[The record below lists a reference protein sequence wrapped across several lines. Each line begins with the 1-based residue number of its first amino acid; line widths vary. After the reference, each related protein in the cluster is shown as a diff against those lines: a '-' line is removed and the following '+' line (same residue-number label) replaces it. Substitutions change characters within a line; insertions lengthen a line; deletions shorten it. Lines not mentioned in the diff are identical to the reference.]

1 LLLFFSPPS
10 FIASLK
16 ENAARLLFLHN
27 MDVQNAHLD
36 LISDGDNGIVTM
48 LRMHVQPVEGTT
60 VTDETFKVLA
70 RELKRCKWLDES
82 TMALVFDRFPWL
94 GVRRGEIVTAL
105 CSLMHPI
112 MSKENALV
120 YSKANILETVTK
132 ERYIDHAS
140 QIADLFLQRFNPAK
154 ARVKDE
160 DFEHRCEVLR
170 QAIADDVE
178 DTTASALLLKM
189 IQIVA
194 HTLKTNIYMEDRYSL
209 GLRLDPRIM
218 GEDREVPYG
227 IVFSH
232 GRRFNG
238 YHVRFRD
245 IARGGL
251 RLVTPP
257 TPEQFALESAHQ
269 YDECYGLAFAQQLKN
284 KDIPE
289 GGSKAVVL
297 INAVGLVG
305 AGKHFVMRKSVKA
318 FTDTILDLIVDTEE
332 TQAKIVNLY
341 GKKETL
347 YLGPDEQV
355 IPDDINW

>member
-1 LLLFFSPPS
+1 
-10 FIASLK
+10 
-16 ENAARLLFLHN
+16 
-27 MDVQNAHLD
+27 MQNAHLD
-36 LISDGDNGIVTM
+36 LIADGDNGIVTM

-60 VTDETFKVLA
+60 VTDETFKILT
-70 RELKRCKWLDES
+70 RDLKRCKWLDES
-82 TMALVFDRFPWL
+82 TMSLVFDRYPWL

-112 MSKENALV
+112 MSKENSLV

-132 ERYIDHAS
+132 ERYIEYAA
-140 QIADLFLQRFNPAK
+140 QIADLFLDRFNPKK
-154 ARVKDE
+154 ARITAE
-160 DFEHRCEVLR
+160 DFENRCEALR
-170 QAIADDVE
+170 KAIYADVE
-178 DTTASALLLKM
+178 DATASALLLKM
-189 IQIVA
+189 IQAVA

-209 GLRLDPRIM
+209 GLRLDPKIM

-238 YHVRFRD
+238 FHVRFRD

-257 TPEQFALESAHQ
+257 TPEQYALESAHQ
-269 YDECYGLAFAQQLKN
+269 YDECYGLAYAQQLKN

-297 INAVGLVG
+297 INTVGLSG
-305 AGKHFVMRKSVKA
+305 GGKDFVMRKSVKA

-332 TQAKIVNLY
+332 TQDKIVNLY
-341 GKKETL
+341 GKKEIL

-355 IPDDINW
+355 IPDDINWCVQDSVSSSVPIFSLIFCFAF